1 MCTHLARDRTS
12 KGLELRIRLQ
22 EAGVAGGGGAVFTHT
37 WKEEVFWLHLLH
49 VRAQSLQL
57 CLTLCNPMDY
67 TVHGILQAIILG
79 IEPRSPT
86 LQSNSLPAEP
96 QGKPS
101 TLVGRFFST
110 SATWAPRMHM
120 LATKGGGYFPSR
132 TDGETEV

>member
-1 MCTHLARDRTS
+1 MPHIIKC
-12 KGLELRIRLQ
+12 LEAKNRKIGFRLGKVGDGT
-22 EAGVAGGGGAVFTHT
+22 ASRKDWTLG
-37 WKEEVFWLHLLH
+37 EVK
-49 VRAQSLQL
+49 VKVAQS

-67 TVHGILQAIILG
+67 TVLGILQAIILG

-86 LQSNSLPAEP
+86 LQANSLTAEP
-96 QGKPS
+96 QGKPPA
-101 TLVGRFFST
+101 LVGRFFTT